1 MILANWHW
9 FALSIFAGLFIA
21 YLVNRYSEPIYS
33 VTSSIIIRD
42 DDNMRGF
49 TGAENLI
56 QGLRL
61 VKNTKSVQNEIGI
74 LKSYTLARRSIEELG
89 NYFSITYVGVGR
101 RGIKEAK
108 LYKNCPFRITV
119 DTSVGIPFNNP
130 IYLTILSTKEYQI
143 EIDGSLNTKEKYRFG
158 EWIKLNTIGFK
169 VDLANFEGYRSEFIG
184 RTFYFIN
191 KSPNEL
197 ANQYKNKINISLND
211 KRGSILSITSTG
223 FVSQQ
228 EADYLN
234 KLMDVYIRSGLEDKN
249 RIAENT
255 INFIDKQLID
265 VADSLKLAEQ
275 KLQNF
280 RVNNKIIDL
289 SAEGNLLFEK
299 LKTFQDQKAGNE
311 IKRRYYSYLFD
322 YLQKRKNLKDIVAP
336 SSLGV
341 EDQQLSTLLG
351 LISETYIQREELLLT
366 TNSGSPAL
374 AQIDSRLANLNRT
387 LIEKVSSLIE
397 GNKISSQDI
406 DAQLSSIE
414 KEMLRIPG
422 SERMLINTEREFD
435 LMNKQYTYLLE
446 KRAEAGIAKAS
457 NIADNKVLDYAIPEN
472 ALLLKPNK
480 KVNNLLGILMGI
492 ILPLSVILTINF
504 LNDKIIDLKE
514 IGRITTTPILG
525 SVGHNKFDSE
535 LPVVEKPKSTLT
547 ESFRGIRTNLQFIL
561 HNPEQKVIVVTS
573 TISGEGKTFITA
585 NLAAIIASTDK
596 KVLIV
601 GLDLRKPKLQRIFGQ
616 NVQMGLS
623 TYLIGR
629 DRVED
634 IIQPTNVENLFYA
647 PSGPI
652 PPNPAELIGGP
663 KMNEFISWAKARF
676 DYIVID
682 TPPIAI
688 VTDAL
693 LAHRFANV
701 TLFVIRFKYSNKDVL
716 HFVESL
722 NTTDDKKSVGIIIN
736 DLQHKRVYGYN
747 YGYAYTYGNSYG
759 SGYGYYNDK
768 NGYYTD
774 EEPSLT
780 FKEKILR
787 FFS

>member
-1 MILANWHW
+1 M
-9 FALSIFAGLFIA
+9 
-21 YLVNRYSEPIYS
+21 
-33 VTSSIIIRD
+33 
-42 DDNMRGF
+42 
-49 TGAENLI
+49 
-56 QGLRL
+56 
-61 VKNTKSVQNEIGI
+61 
-74 LKSYTLARRSIEELG
+74 
-89 NYFSITYVGVGR
+89 
-101 RGIKEAK
+101 
-108 LYKNCPFRITV
+108 
-119 DTSVGIPFNNP
+119 
-130 IYLTILSTKEYQI
+130 
-143 EIDGSLNTKEKYRFG
+143 
-158 EWIKLNTIGFK
+158 GFK
-169 VDLANFEGYRSEFIG
+169 IDFINLGAYTEVIG
-184 RTFYFIN
+184 RKFYFVVN
-191 KSPNEL
+191 SPNEL
-197 ANQYKNKINISLND
+197 ANRYKNKINVTLND

-223 FVSQQ
+223 FVPEQ

-234 KLMDVYIRSGLEDKN
+234 KLMVVYIRSGLEDKN

-265 VADSLKLAEQ
+265 VSDSLRVAEQ

-280 RVNNKIIDL
+280 RINNKIIDL

-299 LKTFQDQKAGNE
+299 LKAIQEQKASSE
-311 IKRRYYSYLFD
+311 LKRRYYSYLLD
-322 YLQKRKNLKDIVAP
+322 YLQKRSNLKDIVAP

-341 EDQQLSTLLG
+341 EDPQLSMLLDQ
-351 LISETYIQREELLLT
+351 ISQTYIQREELLLT
-366 TNSGSPAL
+366 TNPGSPAL
-374 AQIDSRLANLNRT
+374 SQIDSRLANLNRT
-387 LIEKVSSLIE
+387 LIEKVSSLIDA
-397 GNKISSQDI
+397 NQLNTQDI
-406 DAQLSSIE
+406 DGQLANIE
-414 KEMLRIPG
+414 KEMLRIPA
-422 SERMLINTEREFD
+422 SERMLINTEREFN

-457 NIADNKVLDYAIPEN
+457 NIADNKVLDFAIPDN

-480 KVNNLLGILMGI
+480 KLNNLLGLLLGML
-492 ILPLSVILTINF
+492 LPFSVILAINF

-514 IGRITTTPILG
+514 IGRMTATPILG
-525 SVGHNKFDSE
+525 SVGHNKFNSE
-535 LPVVEKPKSTLT
+535 LPVVDKPKSTLT
-547 ESFRGIRTNLQFIL
+547 ESFRGIRTNLQFML
-561 HNPEQKVIVVTS
+561 RDPNQKVIAVTS

-601 GLDLRKPKLQRIFGQ
+601 GLDLRKPKLQSIFGANIQ
-616 NVQMGLS
+616 KGLS

-629 DRVED
+629 DKEED
-634 IIQPTNVENLFYA
+634 IVQPTHVENLFYA

-652 PPNPAELIGGP
+652 PPNPAELIGSP
-663 KMNEFISWAKARF
+663 RMSEFITWAKANF

-693 LAHRFANV
+693 LAHRFSDV

-722 NTTDDKKSVGIIIN
+722 NTTDEKKSVGIIIN

-747 YGYAYTYGNSYG
+747 YGYTYTYGYSY
-759 SGYGYYNDK
+759 SGYGYYNDR

-774 EEPSLT
+774 EEPPLT
-780 FKEKILR
+780 FKEKALR